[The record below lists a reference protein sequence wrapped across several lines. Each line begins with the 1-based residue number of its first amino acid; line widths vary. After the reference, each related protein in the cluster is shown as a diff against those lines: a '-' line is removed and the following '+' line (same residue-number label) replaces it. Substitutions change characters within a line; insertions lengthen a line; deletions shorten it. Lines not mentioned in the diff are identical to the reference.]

1 MPLERAR
8 AWRRRWRTRSRAECR
23 TAKSTA
29 SCTGT
34 SSPKTCS
41 SKQPAATPRRV
52 CDQRRPGISRECQW
66 RFDPASRARASH
78 VASSFAFL
86 RAACL
91 AGGRGCQALR
101 FRAVRDRPTGGRR
114 GGHARHEGRAQRVE
128 AQPESNPELAR
139 CWASRHFAEHR
150 ARDGRGRSP
159 PRRAEVD
166 ALGLFGLAR
175 LRCPRGSPPAGGGRR
190 LGARTL
196 PLFGACRL
204 PAQVAAL
211 AHARVARPLLH
222 VRRIVPPGCDARL
235 VQRPLHRRVERGM
248 RHARACRRPRHV

>member
-1 MPLERAR
+1 MLDCVLAIRAGRFACCLTLFTLRCTCTSSWRTGDATCTRSLTMPLERAR

-78 VASSFAFL
+78 VASSFAL
-86 RAACL
+86 VRAACL

-150 ARDGRGRSP
+150 ARDRRGRSP

-175 LRCPRGSPPAGGGRR
+175 LRCPRGSPPAGARCARR
-190 LGARTL
+190 SGPA
-196 PLFGACRL
+196 RL
-204 PAQVAAL
+204 PATVP
-211 AHARVARPLLH
+211 RGRP
-222 VRRIVPPGCDARL
+222 PPLSGT
-235 VQRPLHRRVERGM
+235 
-248 RHARACRRPRHV
+248 

>member
-78 VASSFAFL
+78 VASSFAL
-86 RAACL
+86 VRAACL

-175 LRCPRGSPPAGGGRR
+175 LRRPRGSAREPFPPSLWSSSLLPAEIACRFRSRSYPLPPSRACPPAAAAISAPRSHF
-190 LGARTL
+190 ARS
-196 PLFGACRL
+196 
-204 PAQVAAL
+204 
-211 AHARVARPLLH
+211 
-222 VRRIVPPGCDARL
+222 
-235 VQRPLHRRVERGM
+235 
-248 RHARACRRPRHV
+248 